1 MDWFGMIDRPD
12 VSSVAATTALAG
24 PTVRKAADRAD
35 PAVPKD
41 AELAASP
48 DGEPGPEDV
57 WKEPATQLLAR
68 LATTIQGLS
77 TMEAWS
83 RLRIYGPN
91 DAATVKRSPRWLQ
104 FLARFRNP
112 LVIILLMA
120 SGLSAATG
128 DVASFVIVI
137 LIVTISMTLDFVQEV
152 RAQNAV
158 EALRQSVA
166 VQAKVRRDGASL
178 SVLIDQLVP
187 GDIVE
192 LIAGDLVPA
201 DSRLLESRDLFINQ
215 ALLTGEPY
223 PAEKQV
229 SDAAS
234 GAENPAG
241 ASNAVFAGTSVISGT
256 ATILICRTGGRT
268 ALGHLAR
275 SLAEKPPATAFAVG
289 IHRFGMLITRF
300 TVLMVLFVLVVN
312 ISFHRPILESLMF
325 ALALAVGLTPELLP
339 MIVTVTLARSAINLA
354 KRKVIVKRLSA
365 IHDLGAMNVLCTD
378 KTGTLTEATI
388 KLVRA
393 IDGRGADSKRAY
405 AYLSSQF
412 ESGMKSPLDAAILAA
427 EPLDITGWA
436 KIDEVPF
443 DFERRR
449 VSILAEHEGKRR
461 LIVKGAPEDLL
472 RLSGR
477 YEAAN
482 GQEQPLDAETRCV
495 FEATLTALGAQGF
508 RVLGIASRSVDGNHA
523 TAGISDETDLAF
535 SGFAVFLDPP
545 KATAGTTIQAMAEAG
560 VAVKVLTGDNE
571 LVTRHVFAEIGVPVT
586 GVLTG
591 DALEHLTEEALIGQ
605 LARVNLFCR
614 VNPQQKHR
622 VLLALK
628 RVGHVVG
635 FMGDGINDAP
645 ALHAADVGIS
655 VDGAAD
661 VARAAADLILLEH
674 DLSVVHQAMVF
685 GRSTVQNVAKYV
697 LMGSS
702 SNFGNMF
709 SMAGAALFLPFLPML
724 PIQILLNNLL
734 YDVSEIAI
742 PFDQVDPESVAYPV
756 KWDVKLIEHF
766 MLVFGPV
773 SSIFDF
779 ITFYALLALFGAG
792 EAVFQTGWFIESITT
807 QVLVVF
813 AIRTR
818 RRLYRSKPHR
828 FLVIMALGA
837 VATAIALPLLPFGR
851 WFGFVAPPP
860 LFFVYLIIATIAYLA
875 LVEITKSLFYRM
887 TAGHRWIAR
896 NTAPSSLISDR
907 SLR

>member
-1 MDWFGMIDRPD
+1 MGVALEREEAGGSHGDDAIDGAKD
-12 VSSVAATTALAG
+12 ELG
-24 PTVRKAADRAD
+24 AD
-35 PAVPKD
+35 
-41 AELAASP
+41 EF
-48 DGEPGPEDV
+48 
-57 WKEPATQLLAR
+57 WKEPADKLLVR
-68 LATTIQGLS
+68 LATTPAGLA
-77 TMEAWS
+77 TTEVQS
-83 RLRIYGPN
+83 RLTTYGPN
-91 DAATVKRSPRWLQ
+91 EAATVKRSPLWLQ

-112 LVIILLMA
+112 LVIILLVA

-128 DVASFVIVI
+128 DVASFFIVVT
-137 LIVTISMTLDFVQEV
+137 IVTISMTLDFVQEV

-158 EALRQSVA
+158 EALRRSVA
-166 VQAKVRRDGASL
+166 VHATVRRDGASR
-178 SVLIDQLVP
+178 SVPIDRLVS

-201 DSRLLESRDLFINQ
+201 DSRLLESRDLFVNQ

-223 PAEKQV
+223 PAEKQA
-229 SDAAS
+229 SNAAL

-256 ATILICRTGGRT
+256 ATILICRTGGKT
-268 ALGHLAR
+268 ALGHLAT

-289 IHRFGMLITRF
+289 IHRFGMLIMYF

-312 ISFHRPILESLMF
+312 VSFHRPVLESLMF

-339 MIVTVTLARSAINLA
+339 MIVTVTLARSALELA

-393 IDGRGADSKRAY
+393 IDGRGVESERAY
-405 AYLSSQF
+405 AYAYVNSQF
-412 ESGMKSPLDAAILAA
+412 ESGMKSPLDDAILAA
-427 EPLDITGWA
+427 HPFDMTGWR

-449 VSILAEHEGKRR
+449 VSVLVEHDAKRR
-461 LIVKGAPEDLL
+461 LVVKGAPEDLL
-472 RLSGR
+472 RLCGR
-477 YEAAN
+477 YEGAD
-482 GQEQPLDAETRCV
+482 GEERLLDAETRRI
-495 FEATLTALGAQGF
+495 FEATLDALCAQGF
-508 RVLGIASRSVDGNHA
+508 RALGMASRVVDGSHE
-523 TAGISDETDLAF
+523 TAAITDENDLIFA
-535 SGFAVFLDPP
+535 GFAVFLDPP
-545 KATAGTTIQAMAEAG
+545 KASAGATIQAMAAAG
-560 VAVKVLTGDNE
+560 ISVKVLTGDNE

-591 DALEHLTEEALIGQ
+591 DALTHLSDEALIGQ
-605 LARVNLFCR
+605 LSRVNLFCR

-622 VLLALK
+622 ILLALK
-628 RVGHVVG
+628 RLGHVVG

-674 DLSVVHQAMVF
+674 DLSVVREAVVH
-685 GRSTVQNVAKYV
+685 GRSTVQNVSKYV

-734 YDVSEIAI
+734 YDASEIAI
-742 PFDQVDPESVAYPV
+742 PFDRVDPEATARPV
-756 KWDVKLIEHF
+756 KWDVKLIERF

-773 SSIFDF
+773 SSVFDF
-779 ITFYALLALFGAG
+779 LTFYALLHLFGAG
-792 EAVFQTGWFIESITT
+792 EALFQTGWFLESITT

-818 RRLYRSKPHR
+818 RRFFRSRPHG
-828 FLVIMALGA
+828 FLVAMALGVVA
-837 VATAIALPLLPFGR
+837 VAIVFPFLSVGR
-851 WFGFVAPPP
+851 WFGFVVPPP
-860 LFFVYLIIATIAYLA
+860 LFFVFLIGATAAYLA
-875 LVEITKSLFYRM
+875 LVEITKSLFYRAS
-887 TAGHRWIAR
+887 AG
-896 NTAPSSLISDR
+896 TQS
-907 SLR
+907 

>member
-1 MDWFGMIDRPD
+1 MNIAGERGN
-12 VSSVAATTALAG
+12 VSGPYRDGAT
-24 PTVRKAADRAD
+24 D
-35 PAVPKD
+35 PASGELG
-41 AELAASP
+41 AEEVWQ
-48 DGEPGPEDV
+48 EPVDR
-57 WKEPATQLLAR
+57 LLIR
-68 LATTIQGLS
+68 LATTRTGLAS
-77 TMEAWS
+77 TEVQS
-83 RLRIYGPN
+83 RLATHGPN
-91 DAATVKRSPRWLQ
+91 DAATIKRSPLWLQ

-112 LVIILLMA
+112 LVIILLVA
-120 SGLSAATG
+120 SALSAATG
-128 DVASFVIVI
+128 DVASFVVVVT
-137 LIVTISMTLDFVQEV
+137 IVTISMTLDFVQEV

-158 EALRQSVA
+158 EALRRSVA
-166 VQAKVRRDGASL
+166 VQATVRRDGTSL
-178 SVLIDQLVP
+178 SVPIDQLVP

-201 DSRLLESRDLFINQ
+201 DSRLLESRDLFVNQ

-223 PAEKQV
+223 PAEKRA
-229 SDAAS
+229 SDAAL

-256 ATILICRTGGRT
+256 ATIVICRTGGKT
-268 ALGHLAR
+268 ALGHLAT

-289 IHRFGMLITRF
+289 IRRFGMLIMRL

-312 ISFHRPILESLMF
+312 ISFHRPVLESLMF

-339 MIVTVTLARSAINLA
+339 MIVTVTLARSAMELA

-393 IDGRGADSKRAY
+393 IDGHGTESQRAY
-405 AYLSSQF
+405 AYAYVNSRF
-412 ESGMKSPLDAAILAA
+412 ESGMKSPLDEAILAA
-427 EPLDITGWA
+427 HPFDMTGWT

-449 VSILAEHEGKRR
+449 VSVLVEHDGRRR

-472 RLSGR
+472 RLSEQ
-477 YEAAN
+477 YEDADGA
-482 GQEQPLDAETRCV
+482 ERALDAETHRA
-495 FEATLTALGAQGF
+495 FEATLEALSVQGF
-508 RVLGIASRSVDGNHA
+508 RALGIASRSVDTSHK
-523 TAGISDETDLAF
+523 TAAITDEISLVF

-545 KATAGTTIQAMAEAG
+545 KASAGETIQAMAAAG
-560 VAVKVLTGDNE
+560 ISMKVLTGDNE

-591 DALEHLTEEALIGQ
+591 DALTQLSEEALIGQ
-605 LARVNLFCR
+605 LPRVNLFCR

-622 VLLALK
+622 VLMALK

-674 DLSVVHQAMVF
+674 DLSVVREAVLY
-685 GRSTVQNVAKYV
+685 GRRTVQNVSKYV

-742 PFDQVDPESVAYPV
+742 PFDQVDQEAVAAPV
-756 KWDVKLIEHF
+756 KWDVRLIEKF

-779 ITFYALLALFGAG
+779 LTFYALLSLFGAG
-792 EAVFQTGWFIESITT
+792 EALFQTGWFIESMTT
-807 QVLVVF
+807 QILVVF

-818 RRLYRSKPHR
+818 RRFYRSKPHP
-828 FLVIMALGA
+828 FLVTMALGSVTAAA
-837 VATAIALPLLPFGR
+837 VLPLLPLGR
-851 WFGFVAPPP
+851 WFGFVTPPP
-860 LFFVYLIIATIAYLA
+860 LFFVYLIGATVAYLA
-875 LVEITKSLFYRM
+875 LVEVSKVVFYR
-887 TAGHRWIAR
+887 IL
-896 NTAPSSLISDR
+896 APR
-907 SLR
+907 

>member
-1 MDWFGMIDRPD
+1 MAGAQD
-12 VSSVAATTALAG
+12 ALEKGRSQSDGKVVTDHAQL
-24 PTVRKAADRAD
+24 KAD
-35 PAVPKD
+35 
-41 AELAASP
+41 EI
-48 DGEPGPEDV
+48 
-57 WKEPATQLLAR
+57 WKEPAAELLTRLETTHAGLGAAEVQARLLA
-68 LATTIQGLS
+68 
-77 TMEAWS
+77 
-83 RLRIYGPN
+83 YGPN
-91 DAATVKRSPRWLQ
+91 DAATVKRSPLWLQ
-104 FLARFRNP
+104 FLSRFGNP
-112 LVIILLMA
+112 LVIILLVA

-128 DVASFVIVI
+128 DVVSFIIVAA
-137 LIVTISMTLDFVQEV
+137 IVTISMTLDFVQEV

-158 EALRQSVA
+158 EALRRSVA
-166 VQAKVRRDGASL
+166 VQATVRRDGASL
-178 SVLIDQLVP
+178 SVPIDQLVP

-201 DSRLLESRDLFINQ
+201 DSRLLESRDLFVNQ

-223 PAEKQV
+223 PAEKLAG
-229 SDAAS
+229 DAAS

-256 ATILICRTGGRT
+256 ATIVVCRTGSST
-268 ALGHLAR
+268 ALGSLAT
-275 SLAEKPPATAFAVG
+275 SLAEKPPATAFVVG
-289 IHRFGMLITRF
+289 IRRFGMLIMRF
-300 TVLMVLFVLVVN
+300 TILMVLFVLVVN
-312 ISFHRPILESLMF
+312 IYFHRPVLESLMF

-339 MIVTVTLARSAINLA
+339 MVVTVTLARSAMDLA

-393 IDGRGADSKRAY
+393 IDGRGVESQRAFSY
-405 AYLSSQF
+405 AYINSKF
-412 ESGMKSPLDAAILAA
+412 ESGMKSPLDEAILASQPFDMA
-427 EPLDITGWA
+427 GWK

-449 VSILAEHEGKRR
+449 VSVLVEHEVDRR

-472 RLSGR
+472 RLSGQ
-477 YEAAN
+477 YEDATGAV
-482 GQEQPLDAETRCV
+482 QPLDDETRRS
-495 FEATLTALGAQGF
+495 FEATLNALGAQGF
-508 RVLGIASRSVDGNHA
+508 RALGIASHLVDA
-523 TAGISDETDLAF
+523 ARETAAIIDESNLIF

-545 KATAGTTIQAMAEAG
+545 KASAGATIQAMAAAG
-560 VAVKVLTGDNE
+560 IAVKVLTGDNE
-571 LVTRHVFAEIGVPVT
+571 RVSRHVFSEIGVPVT

-591 DALEHLTEEALIGQ
+591 DMLTHLSDEALIGQ
-605 LARVNLFCR
+605 LSNVNLFCR

-622 VLLALK
+622 ILLALK
-628 RVGHVVG
+628 RLGNVVG
-635 FMGDGINDAP
+635 YLGDGINDAP

-674 DLSVVHQAMVF
+674 DLSVVRQAVID
-685 GRSTVQNVAKYV
+685 GRGAVQNVSKYV

-742 PFDQVDPESVAYPV
+742 PFDSVDEEATAQPV
-756 KWDVKLIEHF
+756 KWDVRLIERF
-766 MLVFGPV
+766 MLLFGPL

-779 ITFYALLALFGAG
+779 LTFYALLHLFGAG
-792 EAVFQTGWFIESITT
+792 EALFQTGWFIESITT

-818 RRLYRSKPHR
+818 RRFFQSKPHK
-828 FLVIMALGA
+828 FLVGMALSA
-837 VATAIALPLLPFGR
+837 VAIAIALPFFSLGR

-860 LFFVYLIIATIAYLA
+860 LFFVYLIGATAGYLA
-875 LVEITKSLFYRM
+875 IVEIAKGLFYR
-887 TAGHRWIAR
+887 TGVASGH
-896 NTAPSSLISDR
+896 
-907 SLR
+907 